1 MKYINWDSE
10 KNEQLKKERDLSFEE
25 IVYAIDSGKLIA
37 IEKNPSRPD
46 QKIFIVEIEGY
57 MVVVPYVENEREI
70 FLKTA
75 FPSRK
80 YQKKYGV
87 DEGK

>member
-1 MKYINWDSE
+1 V
-10 KNEQLKKERDLSFEE
+10 EQYGAPGGLPGAELKHLTP
-25 IVYAIDSGKLIA
+25 IPA
-37 IEKNPSRPD
+37 
-46 QKIFIVEIEGY
+46 
-57 MVVVPYVENEREI
+57 YVENEREI